1 MKLTTKEII
10 ELCFYA
16 GVEEMVMAIE
26 DKVFSAPYPQ
36 ITLDNFYDEFSSAT
50 DEWYGIEK
58 IQAVMVEHRIQF
70 SQITVFAYKSG
81 IQAFIQ
87 RLIYANENKSH
98 LFDDPEDDGDELI
111 ENIIAWIETSAKG
124 DLDEFIDP
132 MLKIANNILQLP
144 SFPPIVWGIL
154 PPYPVYDKKKGG

>member
-58 IQAVMVEHRIQF
+58 LQMVMVEHGIQL
-70 SQITVFAYKSG
+70 SQTTVFAYQSG
-81 IQAFIQ
+81 SQAFIQ
-87 RLIYANENKSH
+87 RLIIANEDKLH

-111 ENIIAWIETSAKG
+111 ENILAWIETSAKG
-124 DLDEFIDP
+124 DLDKLMDP
-132 MLKIANNILQLP
+132 MLEVVNR
-144 SFPPIVWGIL
+144 
-154 PPYPVYDKKKGG
+154 

>member
-36 ITLDNFYDEFSSAT
+36 ITLDNFYDEFYSAIE
-50 DEWYGIEK
+50 EWYGIEK
-58 IQAVMVEHRIQF
+58 LQAVMVQHKV
-70 SQITVFAYKSG
+70 SLNLTSVFGFMNGRLAFVFKLLYAHQHKSD
-81 IQAFIQ
+81 
-87 RLIYANENKSH
+87 

-111 ENIIAWIETSAKG
+111 ENILAWIETSAKG
-124 DLDEFIDP
+124 DLDKLIDV
-132 MLKIANNILQLP
+132 MLEDVKMLHESLKRKQ
-144 SFPPIVWGIL
+144 
-154 PPYPVYDKKKGG
+154 